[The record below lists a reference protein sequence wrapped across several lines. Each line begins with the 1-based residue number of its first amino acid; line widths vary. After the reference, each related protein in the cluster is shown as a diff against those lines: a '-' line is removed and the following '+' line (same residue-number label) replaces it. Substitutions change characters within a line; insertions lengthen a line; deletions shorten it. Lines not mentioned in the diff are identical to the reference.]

1 MKVTKQ
7 DLKQCVAFLLQCD
20 IMAYHHNGKVFVDV
34 ENDTSSLSLE
44 ISKDNILHLYQGYM
58 MRENWQIKQRFAIID
73 RI

>member
-7 DLKQCVAFLLQCD
+7 DLEQCVAFLLQCD

-44 ISKDNILHLYQGYM
+44 ISKDNILHLSRLYDEGKLA
-58 MRENWQIKQRFAIID
+58 N
-73 RI
+73 